1 MYDGE
6 RREQREKWDAV
17 VSECDTKEE
26 PRDKH
31 KKKSTGMNYLQIQEQ
46 KWGVE
51 EDQKEMEKSR
61 NGMEKHE
68 K

>member
-1 MYDGE
+1 
-6 RREQREKWDAV
+6 
-17 VSECDTKEE
+17 
-26 PRDKH
+26 
-31 KKKSTGMNYLQIQEQ
+31 MNYLQIQEQ

-51 EDQKEMEKSR
+51 EDQKEMEKSK